1 MSRERLRNQF
11 RDLIGNP
18 FNVIVLITLILLFT
32 LIVIPLLSM
41 LQNTFVVAKSELR
54 NIPGARIGDYT
65 LWYWKYLLASPLTKT
80 ILWVPLRNSLI
91 IGAVVTGDEA
101 VNATM
106 NVIRATG
113 IRLTLTVVVML
124 PIMLVYPFIQK
135 FYVKGVMIG
144 AVKG

>member
-1 MSRERLRNQF
+1 VSLFLVVNHWNDFFTTQLYVTNPRL
-11 RDLIGNP
+11 
-18 FNVIVLITLILLFT
+18 
-32 LIVIPLLSM
+32 
-41 LQNTFVVAKSELR
+41 
-54 NIPGARIGDYT
+54 YT
-65 LWYWKYLLASPLTKT
+65 LQFLLYEFLAQVKNTS
-80 ILWVPLRNSLI
+80 N
-91 IGAVVTGDEA
+91 AVVTGDEA

-106 NVIRATG
+106 NVVRATG